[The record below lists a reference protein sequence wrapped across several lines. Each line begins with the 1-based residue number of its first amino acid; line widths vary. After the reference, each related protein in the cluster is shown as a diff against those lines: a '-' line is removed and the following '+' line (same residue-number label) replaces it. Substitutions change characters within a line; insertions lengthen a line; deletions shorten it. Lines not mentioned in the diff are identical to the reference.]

1 LNLLDDVPRRFGEAM
16 GATRWGGTLY
26 ELGPGKASPYHWQ
39 LGEEECAVVVA
50 GTPTVRG
57 SDGERVLQPW
67 DCVWFPR
74 GPAGVHGFRNVG
86 GEPARIVIFSTV
98 SDPEL
103 ASYPD
108 DGKIGVIGG
117 WSSESIETIRGWVEP
132 A

>member
-1 LNLLDDVPRRFGEAM
+1 M
-16 GATRWGGTLY
+16 GAKRWGGTLY
-26 ELGPGKASPYHWQ
+26 ELTPGRASPYHWQ

-50 GTPTVRG
+50 GTPTFRG
-57 SDGERVLQPW
+57 PDGERALQPW

-74 GPAGVHGFRNVG
+74 GPAGAHGFRNDA

-103 ASYPD
+103 VVYPD
-108 DGKIGVIGG
+108 DGKIGVIAG
-117 WSSESIETIRGWVEP
+117 WNDENLETIRGWVEP